1 MLAIDYKTKK
11 QMKKNLLLFVLSV
24 ASCIGYAQTDRL
36 WSSVENTAGIKTSK
50 SVERL
55 SFPREYKLFQLN
67 LDNLRQSLFT
77 ATSTAKESGVVVTIP
92 NVNGQMERFR
102 VYESSNFAPELQAQ
116 FPDIR
121 AFVGLGIDDK
131 NAQIRLS
138 SAPNG
143 IQAMVFR
150 TDKRNEFME
159 PYSEDARIY
168 AVYNSSRM
176 KGKLPFTCST
186 EDVAVLDSNLPSTQS
201 VQANNGLLKT
211 FRLAMSCTAEY
222 TTYHGGTIAGAL
234 AAINA
239 TMTRV
244 NGVFER
250 DFAVRM
256 NLIANNN
263 LIVYTNAA
271 TDPYSPAS
279 GMNNWNA
286 ELQANLTA
294 VIGEA
299 NYDVGHLFGA
309 TGGGGNAGCIGCVCV
324 DGQKGSGIT
333 SPADGVPMGDTFD
346 IDYVAHE
353 LGHQFGGNHTFSH
366 SAENNAVN
374 VEPGSGSTI
383 MGYAG
388 ITGAT
393 DVQSNS
399 DDYFTYRSIL
409 QVQTNLNNKTCPV
422 VTTLTNQAPTMT
434 TAGNFTIPLG
444 TPFILTGSGNDPDGN
459 TLSYCWEQ
467 NNDATTVGAA
477 SSYVSATKTNGP
489 NFRSLDPTSTP
500 VRYMPKLQS
509 VLNNTLTADWESVNT
524 NARTSQF
531 TLTGRDNVAG
541 PGTAGQT
548 GTAACTITTSGTI
561 GPFNVT
567 SQGTAGI
574 SWIQGTNQ
582 TITWVT
588 NGAETLAG
596 STTVDILL
604 STDGGLNFTTTL
616 ASGVANDGS
625 ETIVVPNVAATNC
638 RIMVKPTGNIY
649 YDVNTTSFAIGY
661 TITTNCNTYSNST
674 PLSIPDGTAANT
686 PGPVVSN
693 TITVP
698 TSGTISDVN
707 VSLNVSHTYPNDLVI
722 AINNPGNVTQVPVWN
737 RACAGNDNF
746 NVVLNDGS
754 PAFTCVANMT
764 GTFAPSSPLSAFNG
778 GASNGTWTLL
788 TADYWNDDT
797 GTVNSWS
804 IEVCSQ
810 TATLITE
817 NFGLDNFGIF
827 PNPNNGNFSV
837 KFDSNSSNEISIEV
851 HDIRGRQIF
860 NKAYQNTGL
869 FEQNVQLNNVE
880 TGVYMVTVKDGN
892 RKEVKKIVIE

>member
-1 MLAIDYKTKK
+1 MLAIDINKPKK
-11 QMKKNLLLFVLSV
+11 QMKKNLLLFAFAV
-24 ASCIGYAQTDRL
+24 ASSIGFSQTDRS
-36 WSSVENTAGIKTSK
+36 WSSVENSTGIKTSK
-50 SVERL
+50 NVERL
-55 SFPREYKLFQLN
+55 SFPKEFKLFQLN
-67 LDNLRQSLFT
+67 FENLRQSLGN
-77 ATSTAKESGVVVTIP
+77 ATTSAKETGVVITVP
-92 NVNGQMERFR
+92 NVNGQMERYR

-121 AFVGLGIDDK
+121 SYVGLGIDDK
-131 NAQIRLS
+131 HAQIRLS

-159 PYSEDARIY
+159 PYSEDGKVY
-168 AVYNSSRM
+168 AVYNSSRV
-176 KGKLPFTCST
+176 KGQLPFTCAT
-186 EDVAVLDSNLPSTQS
+186 EDVVALNKNTEAVLSNTGQ
-201 VQANNGLLKT
+201 LKT
-211 FRLAMSCTAEY
+211 FRLAMSCTGEY
-222 TTYHGGTIAGAL
+222 TTYHGGTVAGAL

-244 NGVFER
+244 NGVFEI

-256 NLIANNN
+256 VLIANDN
-263 LIVYTNAA
+263 LVIYTNAA
-271 TDPYSPAS
+271 SDPYSPAAN
-279 GMNNWNA
+279 MNNWNG
-286 ELQANLTA
+286 ELQATLTS

-393 DVQSNS
+393 DVQAHS
-399 DDYFTYRSIL
+399 DDYFAYRSIL
-409 QVQTNLNNKTCPV
+409 QVQTNLNGKTCPV
-422 VTTLTNQAPTMT
+422 TTTLTNQAPVMN
-434 TAGNFTIPLG
+434 AGSNYTIPKS
-444 TPFILTGSGNDPDGN
+444 TPFILTGSGTDPNGD

-477 SSYVSATKTNGP
+477 ASYVSATKTNGP
-489 NFRSLDPTSTP
+489 NFRSLPPVSTP

-509 VLNNTLTADWESVNT
+509 VLNNTLTADWESVNS
-524 NARTSQF
+524 NARTSNF
-531 TLTGRDNVAG
+531 TLTGRDNVVG
-541 PGTAGQT
+541 PTTAGQT
-548 GTAACTITTSGTI
+548 GTAGCVITTSGTI
-561 GPFNVT
+561 GPFDVT
-567 SQGTAGI
+567 SQGSAGI
-574 SWIQGTNQ
+574 SWIQGTNE
-582 TITWVT
+582 IISWVT

-604 STDGGLNFTTTL
+604 STDGGLNFNTVL

-625 ETIVVPNVAATNC
+625 ETIVVPNIAATTC
-638 RIMVKPTGNIY
+638 RIMVKPTGNVY
-649 YDVNTTSFAIGY
+649 YDVNTTPFAIGY
-661 TITTNCNTYSNST
+661 VITTNCNTYSNTT
-674 PLSIPDGTAANT
+674 PLTIPDGLAANT
-686 PGPVVSN
+686 PGTVASN

-707 VSLNVSHTYPNDLVI
+707 VSLNVSHTWPNDLII

-746 NVVLNDGS
+746 NVVMNDGS

-778 GASNGTWTLL
+778 GTSNGTWSLL

-797 GTVNSWS
+797 GTINSWS

-837 KFDSNSSNEISIEV
+837 KFNSNSSNEISIEV

-860 NKAYQNTGL
+860 NKVYQNTGL
-869 FEQNVQLNNVE
+869 FDQNVQLSNVQ
-880 TGVYMVTVKDGN
+880 TGVYLVTVKDGN

>member
-1 MLAIDYKTKK
+1 
-11 QMKKNLLLFVLSV
+11 MKKNLLLFALAV
-24 ASCIGYAQTDRL
+24 ASSIGYSQTDRM
-36 WSSVENTAGIKTSK
+36 WSSVENTTGIKASK
-50 SVERL
+50 TVERL
-55 SFPREYKLFQLN
+55 SFPKEYRLFQLN
-67 LDNLRQSLFT
+67 FDNLRQSLLP
-77 ATSTAKESGVVVTIP
+77 ATTTAKQTGVVISIP
-92 NVNGQMERFR
+92 NVSGEMERFR

-116 FPDIR
+116 FPEIR

-143 IQAMVFR
+143 VQAMVFR

-159 PYSEDARIY
+159 PYSEDGKVY
-168 AVYNSSRM
+168 AVYNSSRS
-176 KGKLPFTCST
+176 KGQLPFTCAT
-186 EDVAVLDSNLPSTQS
+186 EDVVVLNNNIQS
-201 VQANNGLLKT
+201 VQANNGILKT
-211 FRLAMSCTAEY
+211 FRLAMSCTGEY
-222 TTYHGGTIAGAL
+222 TAYHGGTIAGAL

-250 DFAVRM
+250 DFAVKM

-271 TDPYSPAS
+271 TDPYSPATNM
-279 GMNNWNA
+279 GNWNA

-324 DGQKGSGIT
+324 NGQKGSGIT

-366 SAENNAVN
+366 SAENNSVN

-399 DDYFTYRSIL
+399 DDYFAYRSIL
-409 QVQTNLNNKTCPV
+409 QVQTNLNGKTCPV
-422 VTTLTNQAPTMT
+422 ETVLTNQAPVMT
-434 TAGNFTIPLG
+434 TAGNFTIPLS
-444 TPFILTGSGNDPDGN
+444 TPFILTGSGTDPNGDV
-459 TLSYCWEQ
+459 LSYCWEQ

-477 SSYVSATKTNGP
+477 ASYVSPTKTNGP
-489 NFRSLDPTSTP
+489 NFRSRDPLSVP
-500 VRYMPKLQS
+500 VRYMPKLES
-509 VLNNTLTADWESVNT
+509 VLNNTLTADWESVNSV
-524 NARTSQF
+524 ARTSQF

-541 PGTAGQT
+541 PNTAGQT

-561 GPFNVT
+561 GPFDVT
-567 SQGTAGI
+567 SQNAAGI

-596 STTVDILL
+596 SSTVDILL

-616 ASGVANDGS
+616 ASGVPNDGS

-649 YDVNTTSFAIGY
+649 YDVNTTPFAIGY
-661 TITTNCNTYSNST
+661 TITTDCNTYSNTT
-674 PLSIPDGTAANT
+674 PLTIPDGIGANT
-686 PGPVVSN
+686 PGPTATN

-698 TSGTISDVN
+698 ISGTVSDVN
-707 VSLNVSHTYPNDLVI
+707 IGLNVTHSWPNDLVI
-722 AINNPGNVTQVPVWN
+722 TIASPNATQVPAWN

-746 NVVLNDGS
+746 NVTLNDGS

-764 GTFAPSSPLSAFNG
+764 GTFSPSSPLTAFNG
-778 GASNGTWTLL
+778 GVSNGTWSLSV
-788 TADYWNDDT
+788 ADFWNVDT

-804 IEVCSQ
+804 VIVCTQ
-810 TATLITE
+810 VATLITE
-817 NFGLDNFGIF
+817 DFGLDNFAIF
-827 PNPNNGNFSV
+827 PNPNNGVFGI
-837 KFDSNSSNEISIEV
+837 KFDSKSTNEIGVEV
-851 HDIRGRQIF
+851 HDIRGRQVF
-860 NKAYQNTGL
+860 GEMYQNTGV
-869 FEQNVQLNNVE
+869 FEQTIQLNNVQA
-880 TGVYMVTVKDGN
+880 GVYLVTVKDGN

>member
-1 MLAIDYKTKK
+1 
-11 QMKKNLLLFVLSV
+11 MKKNLLLFVFSV

-36 WSSVENTAGIKTSK
+36 WSSVENTTGIKTSK
-50 SVERL
+50 SIERA
-55 SFPREYKLFQLN
+55 SFPKEYKLFQLN

-77 ATSTAKESGVVVTIP
+77 ATSTAKSTGVVVTIP
-92 NVNGQMERFR
+92 NLDGQMERFR
-102 VYESSNFAPELQAQ
+102 VFESSNFAPELQAQ

-121 AFVGLGIDDK
+121 AYVGLGIDDK

-159 PYSEDARIY
+159 PYSEDAKIY

-186 EDVAVLDSNLPSTQS
+186 EDVAVLNRNIEE
-201 VQANNGLLKT
+201 VQANNGQLKT
-211 FRLAMSCTAEY
+211 FRLAMSCTGEY
-222 TTYHGGTIAGAL
+222 TTYHGGTVAGAL

-263 LIVYTNAA
+263 LVIYTNAGS
-271 TDPYSPAS
+271 DPYSPDTA
-279 GMNNWNA
+279 MNNWNA
-286 ELQANLTA
+286 ELQATLTS

-309 TGGGGNAGCIGCVCV
+309 SGGGGNAGCIGCVCV

-333 SPADGVPMGDTFD
+333 SPADGVPMGDNFD

-393 DVQSNS
+393 DVQAHS
-399 DDYFTYRSIL
+399 DDYFAYRSIL
-409 QVQTNLNNKTCPV
+409 QVQTNLNGKTCPV

-444 TPFILTGSGNDPDGN
+444 TPFILTGSGTDPNGD

-477 SSYVSATKTNGP
+477 SSYVSPTKTNGP
-489 NFRSLDPTSTP
+489 NFRSLDPKSIP
-500 VRYMPKLQS
+500 VRYMPKLES
-509 VLNNTLTADWESVNT
+509 VLNNLLTSEWESVNN

-574 SWIQGTNQ
+574 SWTQGTNQ

-616 ASGVANDGS
+616 ASGVPNDGS
-625 ETIVVPNVAATNC
+625 ETVVAPNVAATNC

-649 YDVNTTSFAIGY
+649 YDVNTTPFAIGY
-661 TITTNCNTYSNST
+661 IITNTCNTYSGTSL
-674 PLSIPDGTAANT
+674 PIVTAAGFPANQIGTVSVPMTGQISSVSVFNNITHTYLSDVITDISSPTNPTTFVKAFNRSCGSTNGSLNLKFTAGGAAINCTAGGTTLQTVT
-686 PGPVVSN
+686 PGES
-693 TITVP
+693 
-698 TSGTISDVN
+698 
-707 VSLNVSHTYPNDLVI
+707 
-722 AINNPGNVTQVPVWN
+722 
-737 RACAGNDNF
+737 
-746 NVVLNDGS
+746 
-754 PAFTCVANMT
+754 
-764 GTFAPSSPLSAFNG
+764 FAAFNG
-778 GASNGTWTLL
+778 QNPQGTWKLRVYDTFTGDNGTL
-788 TADYWNDDT
+788 
-797 GTVNSWS
+797 NSWS
-804 IEVCSQ
+804 IEICTQQV
-810 TATLITE
+810 ALITE
-817 NFGLDNFGIF
+817 DFGLDNFSIF

-837 KFDSNSSNEISIEV
+837 KFDSKSSNEIAIEV

-860 NKAYQNTGL
+860 NKVYQNTGL